1 MAVSAF
7 DGFMLTSA
15 VIFITEKKL
24 RIENNG
30 KYFANIS
37 IQKSHSEQSEE
48 SVEGTIPPSAALTPP
63 FTQGRHNDS
72 SA

>member
-1 MAVSAF
+1 MENI
-7 DGFMLTSA
+7 LQ
-15 VIFITEKKL
+15 IFLYQT
-24 RIENNG
+24 
-30 KYFANIS
+30 
-37 IQKSHSEQSEE
+37 KSHSEQSEE